1 MARVPY
7 ISREELPES
16 DRDLWD
22 RMIEER
28 GAVGHIHRAVMGTP
42 NLFRRFLAY
51 ADELRNRTQLD
62 PRLRE
67 LALMTVGRITGATY
81 EFTHHWNISLRV
93 GVSRD
98 QLEQLAQW
106 ERSSAFDDREKAVIR
121 YACEATTDIR
131 VTDSTFDAL
140 RGFLDN
146 RRILE
151 LVHNVAF
158 YNMVVRILE
167 PLKVE
172 LEPGARR
179 G

>member
-7 ISREELPES
+7 VGREELAES

-22 RMIEER
+22 RMIEQR

-42 NLFRRFLAY
+42 NLFRRFLDY
-51 ADELRNRTQLD
+51 ANELRNGTQLE
-62 PRLRE
+62 PKLRE

-93 GVSRD
+93 GVTRE
-98 QLEQLAQW
+98 QLEQLAEW
-106 ERSSAFDDREKAVIR
+106 KTSSAFNDLEKTVIG
-121 YACEATTDIR
+121 YACEATTNIR
-131 VTDSTFDAL
+131 VSDSTFNAL

-151 LVHNVAF
+151 LVQNVAF

-167 PLKVE
+167 PLQVD
-172 LEPGARR
+172 LEPGAKR